1 MQEPETP
8 PPDPPPEL
16 PFTVEDIE
24 PIAHSV
30 RFNPL
35 RTTLRMERV
44 YWVELDRILEQAGL
58 TRSEFLAQFVA
69 RMSAA
74 RMPNTTLAAAVRIFV
89 LTAARDGDPFRRR
102 NQA

>member
-1 MQEPETP
+1 MQEPET
-8 PPDPPPEL
+8 PPEL

-44 YWVELDRILEQAGL
+44 YWVQLDRILEPAGL
-58 TRSEFLAQFVA
+58 TRGEFLAQFVA

-74 RMPNTTLAAAVRIFV
+74 EMPNTTLAAAVRIFV
-89 LTAARDGDPFRRR
+89 LTAARDGNPFRPRDR
-102 NQA
+102 G